1 MAKTPETTP
10 EIKLLQRYRSGSSTP
25 EETRQVDEWFDV
37 QENEAVPQLLR
48 QRSVEE
54 VNRLVLQT
62 IRSPRQQNSSF
73 ILKIAAILLL
83 TLMAGLFT
91 YHKLQPSQ
99 QDLIGYI
106 TISTKAGERKT
117 VTLPDSSRI
126 SLNNKSSIRF
136 ASRFEQKTRN
146 ISLTGE
152 AFFEVRHDAARPFIV
167 RTGKLHVQVLGTTFN
182 VKAFPGEAQ
191 SKVTVASGKVGVYT
205 KNGVPTQMLFPGEA
219 LTYDQKSKKFS
230 LQKINADDQHAWQQG
245 ILIFKGENLGEIA
258 RQLERWYDVK
268 ISIQDVKLQQ
278 ERFNIKQN
286 NESLRHVLESL
297 SQSGD
302 GFQYQI
308 KGRQVWIW

>member
-62 IRSPRQQNSSF
+62 IRSPQQQNSSF

-205 KNGVPTQMLFPGEA
+205 KNGAPTQMLFPGEA

>member
-62 IRSPRQQNSSF
+62 IRSPQQQNSSF

-205 KNGVPTQMLFPGEA
+205 KNGAPTQMLFPGEA

-230 LQKINADDQHAWQQG
+230 LQKINAYDQDAWQQG

>member
-1 MAKTPETTP
+1 
-10 EIKLLQRYRSGSSTP
+10 
-25 EETRQVDEWFDV
+25 
-37 QENEAVPQLLR
+37 
-48 QRSVEE
+48 
-54 VNRLVLQT
+54 
-62 IRSPRQQNSSF
+62 
-73 ILKIAAILLL
+73 
-83 TLMAGLFT
+83 MAGLFT

-136 ASRFEQKTRN
+136 ASRFEKKTRN